1 MKTSKPHFV
10 KIKQRS
16 RLYRWFANLSRN
28 LAGRYVNDCHSVF
41 MQYLAVN
48 NITTASVWN
57 DARSRRYKEIMKIL
71 DSDKYRKFFYN
82 AVDYKRGELKPLQLK
97 WYVRAFDKIVYYLSK
112 AYVFIFE
119 RELYRKI
126 KTFEVVSAGVV
137 SLTKRMD
144 DYIARTTPEQRL
156 SRMHALGIIS
166 YESFK
171 DDLDIIVNRISSD
184 VIEEKNMDYK
194 WVNKKLGAEFSEKN
208 PETFGSQYT
217 IKKSSGDITKL
228 FRKA

>member
-1 MKTSKPHFV
+1 MKIPKAH
-10 KIKQRS
+10 KEKKRS
-16 RLYRWFANLSRN
+16 RLFRWFANLSAN
-28 LAGRYVNDCHSVF
+28 LAGRYVNDCHPIF

-48 NITTASVWN
+48 NIATASIWN

-82 AVDYKRGELKPLQLK
+82 AVDYKRGELKPLPVK
-97 WYVRAFDKIVYYLSK
+97 WYIRIFDKVVYNFSK
-112 AYVFIFE
+112 AYVFLFQ

-126 KTFEVVSAGVV
+126 KTFEIVSAGVV

-144 DYIARTTPEQRL
+144 EYIAKTTTEQRL

-171 DDLDIIVNRISSD
+171 DDLDIIVNRISPD
-184 VIEEKNMDYK
+184 VIEARNKEKY
-194 WVNKKLGAEFSEKN
+194 ETN
-208 PETFGSQYT
+208 PGTFGSQW
-217 IKKSSGDITKL
+217 SMRRKL
-228 FRKA
+228 PDNVLNFLHNK

>member
-1 MKTSKPHFV
+1 MKIPTKHKEKKPF
-10 KIKQRS
+10 I
-16 RLYRWFANLSRN
+16 LIRWLTNLSRS
-28 LAGRYVNDCHSVF
+28 LAGRYVNDCHPVF

-82 AVDYKRGELKPLQLK
+82 AVDYKRGELKKLSVK
-97 WYVRAFDKIVYYLSK
+97 WYVMAFDKIIYVLSK

-126 KTFEVVSAGVV
+126 KTFETVSAGVV

-156 SRMHALGIIS
+156 PRMHALGIIS

-171 DDLDIIVNRISSD
+171 DDLDVIVNRIPLD
-184 VIEEKNMDYK
+184 IVEERRNNAGYT
-194 WVNKKLGAEFSEKN
+194 GG
-208 PETFGSQYT
+208 PQTFGSQWSMKRKLPDSVSQ
-217 IKKSSGDITKL
+217 IIGDIQK
-228 FRKA
+228 

>member
-1 MKTSKPHFV
+1 MKIPTKNKEKKRF
-10 KIKQRS
+10 I
-16 RLYRWFANLSRN
+16 LFRWLTNLSRS
-28 LAGRYVNDCHSVF
+28 LAGRYVNDCHPVF

-57 DARSRRYKEIMKIL
+57 DARARRYKEIMKIL

-82 AVDYKRGELKPLQLK
+82 AVDYKRGELKPLPVK
-97 WYVRAFDKIVYYLSK
+97 WYVRAFDKVIYNISK
-112 AYVFIFE
+112 AYVFVFE
-119 RELYRKI
+119 RELYKKI

-144 DYIARTTPEQRL
+144 EYIAKTTPEQRL

-171 DDLDIIVNRISSD
+171 DDLDVIVNRIPLE
-184 VIEEKNMDYK
+184 VVEERNA
-194 WVNKKLGAEFSEKN
+194 KKYETPG
-208 PETFGSQYT
+208 TFGSQWT
-217 IKKSSGDITKL
+217 MKRKL
-228 FRKA
+228 PDSVSQIIADMQK